1 LTERWSNTLTEARR
15 VIAQSD
21 ADLPA
26 RIAAA
31 RFLGAG
37 GTADGKSNED
47 LSKLLVPQSPDALQK
62 TIVAVLAETGRE
74 DVPKQLFK
82 NWRSHSPGLRA
93 AILDAL
99 LEQKRLQSSVLD
111 ALESE
116 TISVVD
122 VDTVRRER
130 LLNLGTKPQ
139 QARAAKL
146 FKSATASSRGQVV
159 QQFAEVLE
167 TSGDIGRG
175 RLVFEKRCAT
185 CHKLD
190 GIGKSI
196 GADLGSL
203 KDRSGQAMLTA
214 ILDPNLAV
222 EAKFLS
228 FTAATLSGQ
237 TYAGM
242 LLTETGTS
250 ITLIGADGKEH
261 ILPRAELELL
271 SGSNRSFMPEGFE
284 KDLTVQDL
292 ADVIRFIQSST
303 EPPKPTE

>member
-1 LTERWSNTLTEARR
+1 
-15 VIAQSD
+15 
-21 ADLPA
+21 
-26 RIAAA
+26 
-31 RFLGAG
+31 
-37 GTADGKSNED
+37 
-47 LSKLLVPQSPDALQK
+47 
-62 TIVAVLAETGRE
+62 
-74 DVPKQLFK
+74 
-82 NWRSHSPGLRA
+82 
-93 AILDAL
+93 
-99 LEQKRLQSSVLD
+99 
-111 ALESE
+111 LESE

-303 EPPKPTE
+303 EPPKPMQ

>member
-1 LTERWSNTLTEARR
+1 
-15 VIAQSD
+15 
-21 ADLPA
+21 
-26 RIAAA
+26 
-31 RFLGAG
+31 
-37 GTADGKSNED
+37 
-47 LSKLLVPQSPDALQK
+47 
-62 TIVAVLAETGRE
+62 
-74 DVPKQLFK
+74 
-82 NWRSHSPGLRA
+82 
-93 AILDAL
+93 
-99 LEQKRLQSSVLD
+99 
-111 ALESE
+111 
-116 TISVVD
+116 VV
-122 VDTVRRER
+122 E
-130 LLNLGTKPQ
+130 
-139 QARAAKL
+139 
-146 FKSATASSRGQVV
+146 
-159 QQFAEVLE
+159 QFAQVLE
-167 TSGDIGRG
+167 TPGDAVRG
-175 RLVFEKRCAT
+175 RQVFEKRCAA

-214 ILDPNLAV
+214 ILDPNQAV

-242 LLTETGTS
+242 MLTETGTS

-292 ADVIRFIQSST
+292 ADVIRFLQSST